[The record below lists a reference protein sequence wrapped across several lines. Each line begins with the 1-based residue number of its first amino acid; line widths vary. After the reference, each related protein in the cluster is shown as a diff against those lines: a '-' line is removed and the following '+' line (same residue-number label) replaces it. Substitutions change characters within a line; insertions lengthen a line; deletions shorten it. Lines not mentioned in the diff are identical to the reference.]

1 MHITYIVCGSPG
13 SGKSTYAKKLAST
26 RRAAL
31 LDIDNATERLVRIAL
46 REAGHDPDD
55 RDSDYFKR
63 TYREPIYETLFDIAR
78 ENLSIQ
84 DVVIAGPFTKELR
97 DPDWPSNLSKS
108 LGGPVEMHYVFCP
121 ADIRK
126 QRLAQRR
133 DRRDLAKL
141 RDWENYI
148 QYYEESV
155 PVFAHVLIDGA
166 DLGRDN
172 TNGAG

>member
-1 MHITYIVCGSPG
+1 M
-13 SGKSTYAKKLAST
+13 
-26 RRAAL
+26 
-31 LDIDNATERLVRIAL
+31 RIAL
-46 REAGHDPDD
+46 DEAGHDPDD
-55 RDSDYFKR
+55 RDSETFKR
-63 TYREPIYETLFDIAR
+63 TFREPIYDTLFDSAR
-78 ENLSIQ
+78 ENIPFQ
-84 DVVIAGPFTKELR
+84 EAVIVGPFTRELR

-126 QRLAQRR
+126 QRLAQRG

-141 RDWENYI
+141 RDWEKYI
-148 QYYEESV
+148 QYYEESA